1 MVICFC
7 YSYKYIDMEDL
18 KETLEKLN
26 LTTWFKNNQPPQA
39 YSEWED
45 PNIDLI
51 IENLKNKYSCLEFS
65 VICTQLFMS
74 FSQSS

>member
-1 MVICFC
+1 MVICFG

-51 IENLKNKYSCLEFS
+51 IANLIHAKCYPLQ
-65 VICTQLFMS
+65 VIYKSRNDT
-74 FSQSS
+74 